1 MQPKSKHKARVMQPK
16 SKHKARG
23 GPVFPGTRSAA
34 AAAVAA
40 KSAKL
45 VERAQESASPSSIVR
60 SRLPSFTRAAVA
72 VERGKGNRTSEVEE
86 PSHERFASTGIA
98 KARDAAVNVASK
110 APWRPANLLAALA
123 DSVTL
128 DQVGRNA
135 DTMSPLPEEKE
146 CMTPGI
152 CNQLQRHCSRCP
164 LRGQAYTPTG
174 AYIAGASASS
184 STDVY
189 WPKAWEAEQ

>member
-1 MQPKSKHKARVMQPK
+1 MQPKF
-16 SKHKARG
+16 KHKARG
-23 GPVFPGTRSAA
+23 GPHFPGTRSAA

-45 VERAQESASPSSIVR
+45 VERAQESAAPSSIVR

-98 KARDAAVNVASK
+98 KAREAAVNVASK

-128 DQVGRNA
+128 DEFGWNA
-135 DTMSPLPEEKE
+135 DTMSPLPEEKK
-146 CMTPGI
+146 CTTPGI

-164 LRGQAYTPTG
+164 LRGQTWMPVQ
-174 AYIAGASASS
+174 ASGSS
-184 STDVY
+184 SSGSTDQY
-189 WPKAWEAEQ
+189 WPNPMETEQ